1 MFLKTTTVVLVPI
14 VGHHPGAWE
23 HVAFVPDPLPD
34 ATPSLRSDS
43 VRRRGD
49 YRYFPIGPEITAGLG
64 R

>member
-1 MFLKTTTVVLVPI
+1 MFLKTTTGVLVPI
-14 VGHHPGAWE
+14 IGHHPGAWE

-34 ATPSLRSDS
+34 ATPSLRSGS

-49 YRYFPIGPEITAGLG
+49 YRCFPIGPEITAGSG